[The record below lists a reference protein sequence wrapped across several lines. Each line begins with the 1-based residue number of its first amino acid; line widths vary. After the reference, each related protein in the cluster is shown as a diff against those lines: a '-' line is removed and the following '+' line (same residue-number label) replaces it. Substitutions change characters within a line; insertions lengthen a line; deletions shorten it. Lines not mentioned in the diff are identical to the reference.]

1 MTTLNDPRLQHLAR
15 INVPL
20 ERARLKMMEAD
31 LAFFAAEA
39 LGMLIGDHHMEW
51 SQLACRYP
59 KVAIQASRDHGKSAF
74 WSYAYPLWQS
84 WRIEKADGVI
94 VANTQD
100 QSFNFLDLMQNG
112 KRYVDDKGVE
122 WHLPSCVDIP
132 ALQGIVPPNP
142 ERVWS
147 KGAMRFTNGSQI
159 RAKAF
164 GTKFRGLHPTWIV
177 VDDPLGDE
185 TAYSERV
192 REKDKAIF
200 TRAITPMLVPSGQ
213 MIVVGTPM
221 HGNDLHAMLAVN
233 SEYYHKKY
241 PALVLNERG
250 EEVPLWPTRYSVE
263 VIRAREREVGP
274 LAFAQEYLLKP
285 ISNETSLF
293 PPSLFEG
300 RLRADKT
307 MRPTRDELSD
317 STVYMGVDFA
327 MSSSVGAD
335 YTVITVLAVNGA
347 GVRTIVDIVR
357 VKGMSFQNQ
366 LELIKDTWRRYDAD
380 MVFCESNQMQRIFG
394 EELARTT
401 DMPVYQFNT
410 SAAGKNSLQAGVPAL
425 RTLIENEKFIFPT
438 GDEYSARL
446 VRILIEE
453 MTSFAWIDGALRGVG
468 THDDCVMSLWIADQ
482 AVRKGAFTFGFADEA
497 EPDVQ
502 LEPAAKAPMGAPV
515 SATKRST
522 LEDERSI
529 DDNEPRSG
537 LLLMFDDDY

>member
-1 MTTLNDPRLQHLAR
+1 MTTLNDPRLSHLSSM
-15 INVPL
+15 NVPL

-31 LAFFAAEA
+31 LAFFSAEA
-39 LGMLIGDHHMEW
+39 LGMLVGDHHMEW
-51 SQLACRYP
+51 SMLASKYS

-84 WRIEKADGVI
+84 WRTEKADGVI

-122 WHLPSCVDIP
+122 WYLPSCADIP
-132 ALQGIVPPNP
+132 ALQGIIPPNP

-147 KGAMRFTNGSQI
+147 KGAMRFANGSQI

-221 HGNDLHAMLAVN
+221 HGNDLHAMLATN
-233 SEYYHKKY
+233 SEYFHKKY
-241 PALVLNERG
+241 PALVLNDKG
-250 EEVPLWPTRYSVE
+250 EEVPLWSTRYSVE
-263 VIRAREREVGP
+263 VIRAREREVGA

-300 RLRADKT
+300 RMDNTIKMQPSLE
-307 MRPTRDELSD
+307 ELAASD
-317 STVYMGVDFA
+317 VTVYMGVDFA
-327 MSSSVGAD
+327 MSSSVAAD
-335 YTVITVLAVNGA
+335 YTVISVLAVDGA
-347 GVRTIVDIVR
+347 GKRTLIDLVR

-366 LELIKDTWRRYDAD
+366 LQLIIDTWKRYDAD

-401 DMPVYQFNT
+401 DMPVYQFHT
-410 SAAGKNSLQAGVPAL
+410 SATGKNSLQGGVPAL
-425 RTLIENEKFIFPT
+425 RTLIEKDKFVFPT
-438 GDEYSARL
+438 GDEYSARQT
-446 VRILIEE
+446 RILIDE
-453 MTSFAWIDGALRGVG
+453 MTSFAWIEGKLRGVG

-482 AVRKGAFTFGFADEA
+482 AVRKGAFTFGFAGDGEEPAVDKGSDLKHNA
-497 EPDVQ
+497 EP
-502 LEPAAKAPMGAPV
+502 P
-515 SATKRST
+515 S
-522 LEDERSI
+522 
-529 DDNEPRSG
+529 SG
-537 LLLMFDDDY
+537 LLLF

>member
-1 MTTLNDPRLQHLAR
+1 MSGTLNDQRLSHIKR

-20 ERARLKMMEAD
+20 EQARLKMMEAD
-31 LAFFAAEA
+31 LAFFSAEA
-39 LGMLIGDHHMEW
+39 LGMLVGDHHIEW
-51 SQLACRYP
+51 SRLASDYK

-100 QSFNFLDLMQNG
+100 QSYNFLDLMQNG

-122 WHLPSCVDIP
+122 WYLPSCVDIP
-132 ALQGIVPPNP
+132 ALQGIIPPNP

-147 KGAMRFTNGSQI
+147 KGAMRFANGSQI

-185 TAYSERV
+185 SAYSERV

-221 HGNDLHAMLAVN
+221 HGNDLHALLATN
-233 SEYYHKKY
+233 SEYFHKKY
-241 PALVLNERG
+241 PALILNDEG
-250 EEVPLWPTRYSVE
+250 EEVPLWPTRYSVD

-285 ISNETSLF
+285 VSNETSLF
-293 PPSLFEG
+293 PPSLFQG
-300 RLRADKT
+300 RMDKT
-307 MRPTRDELSD
+307 VCMKPALADISAMPV
-317 STVYMGVDFA
+317 TVYMGVDFA

-335 YTVITVLAVNGA
+335 FTVITVLSVTDA
-347 GVRTIVDIVR
+347 GVRTVIDIVR

-410 SAAGKNSLQAGVPAL
+410 SASGKNSLQSGVPAL
-425 RTLIENEKFIFPT
+425 RTLIENDKFVFPT
-438 GDEYSARL
+438 GDEYSARQT
-446 VRILIEE
+446 RILIDE
-453 MTSFAWIDGALRGVG
+453 MTSFAWIEGKLRGVG

-482 AVRKGAFTFGFADEA
+482 AVRKGAFQFGFAD
-497 EPDVQ
+497 Q
-502 LEPAAKAPMGAPV
+502 
-515 SATKRST
+515 
-522 LEDERSI
+522 EDYSVIEDR
-529 DDNEPRSG
+529 DDIEDNTSSSG
-537 LLLMFDDDY
+537 LLLLSDDY